1 MEINKIKNRKKI
13 GKTKKP
19 KQFNNTDEPL
29 DKVIRGKKQRRS
41 KLENETCF
49 IKRDIN
55 SIVRKYQKQIY
66 AKIQ

>member
-29 DKVIRGKKQRRS
+29 DKVIRGTNREAANYKMRHVLS
-41 KLENETCF
+41 KEIL
-49 IKRDIN
+49 K
-55 SIVRKYQKQIY
+55 VQ
-66 AKIQ
+66 